1 MPPPYKKAAVTNKK
15 KSPQKNQTAP
25 SHSHNQRKSPRNSC
39 GSGSLPPPE
48 SGISSSGQI
57 NGNTNP
63 PIVNASDAP
72 TNEAHTTD
80 HASGNTTTPPPPLFY
95 GTNPDL
101 ESFYRDRHRLA
112 YNEAAFAVANAEVA
126 AGKKDNRV
134 CKQQHEL
141 QCIIDCVSYW
151 NKMDSKVKDGTIS
164 DSELKEF
171 KDFKKK
177 KENKP
182 GSKWRTH
189 YHTEEVPLPDNNMV
203 VVTRRLETRK
213 VGTTETTFI
222 GRILVSQ
229 EESFERIAE
238 HHLAAG
244 HLGQE
249 MTYTNCNVKYYNLT
263 QDMVK
268 SFCRTCPT
276 CLEDNPIIPQ
286 PVGAAKPIYSQAFRD
301 RFQVDL
307 IDMRK
312 FACLNV
318 YGVEQNW
325 LMNVKDHY
333 SKLSGL
339 MSLPKK
345 KAKYVAFELDRHFGL
360 VGYPLIFHTD
370 NGNEFVAR
378 QILDMLAEINPLII
392 TVTGC
397 PRTPRDQG
405 SVERS
410 NQMVK
415 RILLDMCAQRRKEG
429 KDDNWTM
436 LLGQVTAQLNSHRTR
451 QANSVE
457 AYKLVFGT
465 AYHLPILTSFAD
477 ARKCKTIGELQHVL
491 ADDDGHL
498 KTYVME
504 NYDTERQY
512 TVAEDK
518 QLKEQ
523 QDRFWIE
530 GDIEDESDVLAGKLC
545 RFVATDNNPAE
556 YGSTSSVHQYGK

>member
-1 MPPPYKKAAVTNKK
+1 M
-15 KSPQKNQTAP
+15 
-25 SHSHNQRKSPRNSC
+25 
-39 GSGSLPPPE
+39 
-48 SGISSSGQI
+48 
-57 NGNTNP
+57 
-63 PIVNASDAP
+63 
-72 TNEAHTTD
+72 
-80 HASGNTTTPPPPLFY
+80 
-95 GTNPDL
+95 
-101 ESFYRDRHRLA
+101 
-112 YNEAAFAVANAEVA
+112 
-126 AGKKDNRV
+126 
-134 CKQQHEL
+134 
-141 QCIIDCVSYW
+141 
-151 NKMDSKVKDGTIS
+151 
-164 DSELKEF
+164 
-171 KDFKKK
+171 
-177 KENKP
+177 
-182 GSKWRTH
+182 
-189 YHTEEVPLPDNNMV
+189 
-203 VVTRRLETRK
+203 
-213 VGTTETTFI
+213 
-222 GRILVSQ
+222 
-229 EESFERIAE
+229 
-238 HHLAAG
+238 
-244 HLGQE
+244 
-249 MTYTNCNVKYYNLT
+249 
-263 QDMVK
+263 
-268 SFCRTCPT
+268 
-276 CLEDNPIIPQ
+276 
-286 PVGAAKPIYSQAFRD
+286 
-301 RFQVDL
+301 
-307 IDMRK
+307 
-312 FACLNV
+312 

-392 TVTGC
+392 TVTGR